1 MGTLNLLRYILG
13 VLLRLRGEATTGSRG
28 LCMWPSSFTSPLEK
42 TAADE
47 DSNAEL
53 PDFSVAFTRG
63 LPVSCLGVAAMSPTA
78 VSGIGRPPGQQLR
91 SAGDSHCSAALFDLR
106 SVLHVCSDTGR
117 IVWER
122 SFFVWCVRALCGS
135 NCVWPEPCWPN
146 KGSNEIRPTDWLRAL
161 HFM

>member
-13 VLLRLRGEATTGSRG
+13 DLLRLRGEAATGSRG

-47 DSNAEL
+47 DSKGFEAEL
-53 PDFSVAFTRG
+53 PDFSGALTRG

-91 SAGDSHCSAALFDLR
+91 SAGDSHRSAALFDLR

-117 IVWER
+117 IVCER

-135 NCVWPEPCWPN
+135 VSVWPELLA
-146 KGSNEIRPTDWLRAL
+146 K
-161 HFM
+161 